1 MEKEILSKINDLKN
15 LIETTIKTF
24 DDFSYN
30 KTYIINSLTQIED
43 WIKNYNNIINND
55 LKKNIK
61 TEETKKIENI
71 ITNIKDNSI
80 LKNTNEINKTSYD
93 ITIKNILNNNKVNSN
108 TPNNNS
114 NNTYDNEFNSIINLK
129 IIKEINL

>member
-1 MEKEILSKINDLKN
+1 MEKEILSKIYDLKN

-61 TEETKKIENI
+61 TENPDENANIELPSELKEMLINDLQKIKKNLINNNI
-71 ITNIKDNSI
+71 NKIRNIKSLKLSI
-80 LKNTNEINKTSYD
+80 
-93 ITIKNILNNNKVNSN
+93 
-108 TPNNNS
+108 
-114 NNTYDNEFNSIINLK
+114 
-129 IIKEINL
+129 

>member
-30 KTYIINSLTQIED
+30 KTYILKSLTQIED
-43 WIKNYNNIINND
+43 WIKNYNTIINND
-55 LKKNIK
+55 LKTNIK

-93 ITIKNILNNNKVNSN
+93 ITINNILNNNK
-108 TPNNNS
+108 
-114 NNTYDNEFNSIINLK
+114 K